1 MVAIPK
7 FNTHIHDF
15 PAQQSYLRLTRAE
28 EVARHL
34 GGAIK
39 TTNGFDCRCPAHEDK
54 KASLSLSDA
63 EDKLLFRCHAGCEQS
78 EIAQALKD
86 MGFVISSKTLN
97 KQEPIKAIKPEKPSV
112 MKPPEWVIPPAL
124 DECRSGGSIP
134 NKIYHYFDADG
145 SPINSIARYEH
156 NGVKTFLPWSWNG
169 TRWVTKQFPAG
180 ERPLYGLYRAA
191 KSPNATIIVTEGEK
205 AADALQTELGDEY
218 VVMTWPGGASA
229 VESADWTPIEGRE
242 IIIWGDADEP
252 GKKAAEKVAVIH
264 KGPSRILKIDA
275 SHDKGWD
282 AADAVAEGWTRDKL
296 LAFILPADNAT
307 EKLPHPLAQFVDYT
321 TKTVEPIIYLI
332 DNVIEAKFCLVAGS
346 AGAGKTTQLI
356 PLYARCTHLVTDQT
370 MCPSI
375 RRRVVYIAEDVR
387 QATRVI
393 SSMRLSGEIT
403 CTDEELRDWFRVVEA
418 KRLKPDV
425 IAQVVEDFE
434 KLYHMN
440 IGENGYTYNS
450 PPLVV
455 FDTGSSNF
463 DLENESDNSEVAKAI
478 ATLKQRFGQIPV
490 TVVVHIAKA
499 LKRSDVKD
507 FSARGAGA
515 WEADVQQVMYLASED
530 DGTRWL
536 EIQHGKHRFATD
548 VAGIRF
554 VASINQ
560 TTTLDVLGRYQ
571 SVVLLH
577 GQPEVVLRDERDSQ
591 VKSTRDQ
598 KDKKEDAKTRAAIQT
613 EIRSA
618 WDVGQPITL
627 RDLKASIKGSSDRFK
642 RVMDEMK
649 AEKWVYEISI
659 GKESC
664 KRIGRSIKSNKGLF
678 CLSSDE
684 HTLLIQTGEMTQE
697 LVGKLNLYVE

>member
-7 FNTHIHDF
+7 FFAHTNSF
-15 PAQQSYLRLTRAE
+15 APPLPSYQRLTRAE

-34 GGAIK
+34 GGATK
-39 TTNGFDCRCPAHEDK
+39 TSNGFDCRCPAHDDK

-63 EDKLLFRCHAGCEQS
+63 EDKLLFKCHAGCEQG

-86 MGFVISSKTLN
+86 MGFVLSSRTVDR
-97 KQEPIKAIKPEKPSV
+97 QEPPPKPEKPSV
-112 MKPPEWVIPPAL
+112 FRPSEKIEPPTIENCSIP
-124 DECRSGGSIP
+124 GSIP
-134 NKIYHYFDADG
+134 SHLHHYFDEHG
-145 SPINSIARYEH
+145 HIINAVARYEK

-169 TRWVTKQFPAG
+169 SRWVTKQFPAG
-180 ERPLYGLYRAA
+180 ERPLYGLHKAA
-191 KSPNATIIVTEGEK
+191 KNPSATIIITEGEK
-205 AADALQTELGDEY
+205 AADALQGAIGDGY
-218 VVMTWPGGASA
+218 VVMTWSGGASA
-229 VESADWTPIEGRE
+229 VESADWSPIAGRE

-252 GKKAAEKVAVIH
+252 GKKAAEKVAQIH
-264 KGPSRILKIDA
+264 KGKSRILKIDA
-275 SHDKGWD
+275 SHEKGWD
-282 AADAVAEGWTRDKL
+282 AADAVAQGWAKDKL
-296 LAFILPADNAT
+296 LAFVLPPDNAT
-307 EKLPHPLAQFVDYT
+307 EKPPHPLAQFVNYT

-356 PLYARCTHLVTDQT
+356 PLYARCTHLVTDHT
-370 MCPSI
+370 MRPSI

-393 SSMRLSGEIT
+393 SSMRLSGEIA
-403 CTDEELRDWFRVVEA
+403 CSDEDLRDWFRVVEA
-418 KRLKPDV
+418 KRLKADV

-440 IGENGYTYNS
+440 IGENDYTYNA

-478 ATLKQRFGQIPV
+478 ATLKQRFGNIPV

-536 EIQHGKHRFATD
+536 EIQHGKHRFATE
-548 VAGIRF
+548 VAGVRF
-554 VASINQ
+554 TAGINHSI
-560 TTTLDVLGRYQ
+560 TLDVLGKPQ
-571 SVVLLH
+571 NVVLLH

-591 VKSTRDQ
+591 VKEVRDQ
-598 KDKKEDAKTRAAIQT
+598 KDKKADAATRAAIQT

-618 WDVGQPITL
+618 WDIGQPIAL

-642 RVMDEMK
+642 RIMDEMK

-659 GKESC
+659 GKDSC
-664 KRIGRSIKSNKGLF
+664 KKIGRSIKSNKGLF

-697 LVGKLNLYVE
+697 LVAKLNMHVD